1 MPSATPDPDKVRRG
15 IIVTFIVGPL
25 FIALSVW
32 ALLTGGSGEVTCGG
46 TTMSP
51 GDTCETMLYG
61 VIPTGARSYD
71 TERTIDHLAPWVM
84 AGVGILAVANAGR
97 RLVRL
102 RRENAELAS
111 K

>member
-15 IIVTFIVGPL
+15 IIFSFIVGPL

-32 ALLTGGSGEVTCGG
+32 VLITGGSGEVTCGG
-46 TTMSP
+46 KAMSP

-71 TERTIDHLAPWVM
+71 TERTIDHLAPWGM
-84 AGVGILAVANAGR
+84 AGLGILTVASAAR